1 MELTWARLIWRVLH
15 HQKPCCISTT
25 SNPNLKITENHLSN
39 LFSIWSK
46 LVDIIWLKLS
56 EPSRWIVKS
65 NLRFCWRQCRS
76 TGASAI
82 GGDTLEPWQDV
93 WDASPHTGGGG
104 GGPAQHHT
112 VGSPGEPPG
121 RWVPLLV
128 ARAGWLLARADCS
141 RFLIPFVAP
150 TGDCSGAKGPRWWWW
165 RTRWRKRR
173 RRGEWWFWGR
183 SGGNRFI
190 HLGWNAAVTP
200 LDLACFQNVEFIKTW
215 FVSECSC
222 NK

>member
-1 MELTWARLIWRVLH
+1 
-15 HQKPCCISTT
+15 
-25 SNPNLKITENHLSN
+25 
-39 LFSIWSK
+39 
-46 LVDIIWLKLS
+46 
-56 EPSRWIVKS
+56 VKS

-141 RFLIPFVAP
+141 QFLIPFVAP
-150 TGDCSGAKGPRWWWW
+150 HRRLQRREGTEVVVMAHAVEEAEA
-165 RTRWRKRR
+165 TR
-173 RRGEWWFWGR
+173 
-183 SGGNRFI
+183 
-190 HLGWNAAVTP
+190 
-200 LDLACFQNVEFIKTW
+200 
-215 FVSECSC
+215 
-222 NK
+222 